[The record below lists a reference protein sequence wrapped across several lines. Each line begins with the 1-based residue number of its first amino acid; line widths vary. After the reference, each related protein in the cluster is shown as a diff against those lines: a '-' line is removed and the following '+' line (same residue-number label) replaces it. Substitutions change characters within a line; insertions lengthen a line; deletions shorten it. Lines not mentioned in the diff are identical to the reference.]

1 MNKKDFLDKFSN
13 VYEKSPWVAERS
25 YERIKQSYTFI
36 NVKVNMSQ
44 TVQQSTHNE
53 KLKLL
58 RNHPDLGFKRDKYDE
73 LTSHSQNEQR
83 SAGLNSL
90 SKNEYETFHQLN
102 NDYKQ
107 RFKFPFILAVYK
119 KNKFQILE
127 IFKNRNKNSLDEEFN
142 EAINQVHKIAEI
154 RIRKIIQGEKN

>member
-1 MNKKDFLDKFSN
+1 MNKTEFLDKYSN

-25 YERIKQSYTFI
+25 YEKTMQDYSFISIKE
-36 NVKVNMSQ
+36 NMFQ
-44 TVQQSTHNE
+44 IVQQSSKNE

-58 RNHPDLGFKRDKYDE
+58 CNHPDLGFKRDRFDE

-90 SKNEYETFHQLN
+90 SKKEYETFDQLN
-102 NDYKQ
+102 NEYKQ
-107 RFKFPFILAVYK
+107 KFKFPFILAVYE

-127 IFKNRNKNSLDEEFN
+127 IFKKRNKNSLDDEFQ

-154 RIRKIIQGEKN
+154 RIKKIILGEQN